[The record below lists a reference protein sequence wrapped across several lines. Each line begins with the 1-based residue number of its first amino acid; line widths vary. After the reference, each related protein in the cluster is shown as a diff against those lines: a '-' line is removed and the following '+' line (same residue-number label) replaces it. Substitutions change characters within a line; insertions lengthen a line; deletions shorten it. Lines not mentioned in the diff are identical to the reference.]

1 MIMFFTGF
9 AIAAII
15 GGSIWI
21 IKTANEVR
29 EINDYLR
36 HQ

>member
-1 MIMFFTGF
+1 MAMFLTGF
-9 AIAAII
+9 ATAVII
-15 GGSIWI
+15 GSSIWV